1 MGLSNAASRAR
12 NYSVTVNANQ
22 GGGNKK
28 AGLPYQIGR
37 ETWTS
42 IFLRATDP
50 IYGRCCTQKDQMTM
64 KFTPSTYQARP
75 TGGSVTVSQKYY
87 SPI

>member
-12 NYSVTVNANQ
+12 NYNVTINANQ

-37 ETWTS
+37 ETWSS
-42 IFLRATDP
+42 IFLGATDP
-50 IYGRCCTQKDQMTM
+50 IYGRCCTQKEQMTM
-64 KFTPSTYQARP
+64 RFTPSSYQARP
-75 TGGSVTVSQKYY
+75 TGGSVTVGQANYKPY
-87 SPI
+87 

>member
-12 NYSVTVNANQ
+12 NYSVIVNANQ

-37 ETWTS
+37 DTWTS
-42 IFLRATDP
+42 IFLRSTDP
-50 IYGRCCTQKDQMTM
+50 VYGKCCTHKQIMTM
-64 KFTPSTYQARP
+64 PFTPSNYQSRN
-75 TGGSVTVSQKYY
+75 TGPNQANQKYFRVA
-87 SPI
+87 P

>member
-12 NYSVTVNANQ
+12 NYNVTVNANQ

-37 ETWTS
+37 ESWTS
-42 IFLRATDP
+42 IFLHATDP
-50 IYGRCCTQKDQMTM
+50 VYGKCCTQKDQMTM

-75 TGGSVTVSQKYY
+75 TGGSVTVNRGYY
-87 SPI
+87 SVV